1 MNRISKQLE
10 PIFYP
15 ESVALIGAS
24 TNFYKW
30 GSFLLAGLIKGGYK
44 GRIYPINP
52 KEERIYGYKCHRSIL
67 DMKDPVDLAIIAV
80 PVGYTKQV
88 VVDCIQAGVKGIMMV
103 TSGFSETGDKGRQLE
118 KEIRDLIRKTDVRL
132 IGPNTMGV
140 INSHHDLFVTGAH
153 SRPIRGAISLISQS
167 GNLGN
172 QVLQWAEKMGIGINK
187 FIGSGNEADVN
198 LTELL
203 QYLHHDDS
211 TRIILVYFEGI
222 EDGRE
227 FLETAKRVSLDK
239 PIIALK
245 GGRTEAGSKAA
256 LSHTGSLA
264 GSYQV
269 TAGALEQAGIIIVD
283 NPTELIDFS
292 VAFEHLPLPQGNRVG
307 VFTLG
312 GGWGVIASDQC
323 NERGFVLP
331 ELPDS
336 VTSEMDKLLP
346 SYWSRGNPID
356 LVGKMDPEIF
366 KKAINLLATSDCFD
380 SIIALG
386 GLGASH
392 FIVRL
397 ISTVRDIDPAF
408 DSNMVQLA
416 INEAAKLEASHL
428 RDVGNA
434 IAEYQKPILTVS
446 HSEKLNYTIP
456 IDDKIVIAYPTP
468 EKAIRVLQ
476 AMLWYQ
482 NWKSKRTESV
492 V

>member
-1 MNRISKQLE
+1 MEKINQQLR

-15 ESVALIGAS
+15 KSVAIIGAS

-30 GSFLLAGLIKGGYK
+30 GSFLLAGLIKGAYK
-44 GRIYPINP
+44 GPIFPINP
-52 KEERIYGYKCHRSIL
+52 REKRIYGYTCYKSIL
-67 DMKDPVDLAIIAV
+67 DVKNPVDLAIITV
-80 PVGYTKQV
+80 PVAYTKQV
-88 VVDCIQAGVKGIMMV
+88 VQDSIKAGVRGIMMV
-103 TSGFSETGDKGRQLE
+103 TSGFSETGNKGKQLE
-118 KEIRDLIRKTDVRL
+118 KEIGDLVKGTGVRL

-140 INSHHDLFVTGAH
+140 INTHHDLFVTGAH
-153 SRPIRGAISLISQS
+153 SRPLRGAISLISQS
-167 GNLGN
+167 GNLGA
-172 QVLQWAEKMGIGINK
+172 QVMQWAEKMGIGINK

-203 QYLHHDDS
+203 EYLHHDE
-211 TRIILVYFEGI
+211 TTKIILVYFEGI
-222 EDGRE
+222 EDGRGFIE
-227 FLETAKRVSLDK
+227 AAKRVSIDK

-269 TAGALEQAGIIIVD
+269 TEGALKQAGIIVVE
-283 NPTELIDFS
+283 NPTELIDLS
-292 VAFEHLPLPQGNRVG
+292 VAFEHLPLPKGNRVG
-307 VFTLG
+307 VYTLG

-331 ELPDS
+331 ELSDS
-336 VTSEMDKLLP
+336 IVREMDKLLP

-356 LVGKMDPEIF
+356 LVGKMDPQIF
-366 KKAINLLATSDCFD
+366 KTAIKLLATSERFD

-397 ISTVRDIDPAF
+397 ISTIRDIDPAF
-408 DSNMVQLA
+408 DDNMVQLA

-428 RDVGNA
+428 RDVGSA
-434 IAEYQKPILTVS
+434 IIEFQKPILTVS

-456 IDDKIVIAYPTP
+456 IDDKVVVAYPTP
-468 EKAIRVLQ
+468 EKAIRALQ
-476 AMLWYQ
+476 AMLWYR
-482 NWKSKRTESV
+482 NWKDKRTKSEN
-492 V
+492 